1 MEEQIHTGNIVHR
14 LIRSDRKFPN
24 NDRLPLLVYQG
35 VLELPTK
42 DPARPVEDLFDAH
55 NWRSAWRNGIFG
67 YHHYHSTA
75 HEVLGV
81 YSGNVRVQLGGPK
94 GPKFEVRRGDVVVIP
109 AGIAHKNLGS
119 SPDFR
124 VVGAY
129 PAGQCWDMNYGKA
142 GERPQVDLKIVNVPL
157 PKLDPVFGDTGPLIQ
172 LWYKN
177 RARAKVSE

>member
-1 MEEQIHTGNIVHR
+1 M
-14 LIRSDRKFPN
+14 
-24 NDRLPLLVYQG
+24 
-35 VLELPTK
+35 
-42 DPARPVEDLFDAH
+42 
-55 NWRSAWRNGIFG
+55 
-67 YHHYHSTA
+67 
-75 HEVLGV
+75 
-81 YSGNVRVQLGGPK
+81 RVQLGGPK

-129 PAGQCWDMNYGKA
+129 PDGQCWDMNYGKA
-142 GERPQVDLKIVNVPL
+142 SERPQVDLKIANVPL

-177 RARAKVSE
+177 RAHAKVSE